1 MDWITQ
7 NYPIQVEKDV
17 SVIVW
22 LPSKEQT
29 MVQWPKDR
37 RYDWKRDPTWPTTWP
52 SCEKHVSTSRETREP
67 IGTAKAP
74 FSGYLA
80 DEGVTRGVATEVN
93 V

>member
-1 MDWITQ
+1 M
-7 NYPIQVEKDV
+7 V
-17 SVIVW
+17 SHMA
-22 LPSKEQT
+22 SH
-29 MVQWPKDR
+29 MAS
-37 RYDWKRDPTWPTTWP
+37 TWH
-52 SCEKHVSTSRETREP
+52 SHGLHLASMLTSREKHASMSCVSREP